1 MIYVLFGGFLGAL
14 LRFLVSET
22 LKSYSQKG
30 SFPWVILFINVTG
43 SFIVGVLQSLLLPI
57 EWMYFCMTGIVGAF
71 TTFSTFSVEAVQLF
85 EKKQFGKMF
94 AYILLSLLGSIVGFW
109 IGYSI

>member
-22 LKSYSQKG
+22 LKSYNQKG
-30 SFPWVILFINVTG
+30 SFPWGILFINVTG
-43 SFIVGVLQSLLLPI
+43 SFILGVLQSLSLSS

-94 AYILLSLLGSIVGFW
+94 VYILLSILGSIIGFW